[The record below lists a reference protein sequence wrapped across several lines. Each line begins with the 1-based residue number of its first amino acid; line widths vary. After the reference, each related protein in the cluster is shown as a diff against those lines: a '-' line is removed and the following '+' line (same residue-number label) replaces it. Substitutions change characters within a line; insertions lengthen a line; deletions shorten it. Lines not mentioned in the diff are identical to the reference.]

1 MGELYNCAAINDML
15 PLVPKDLKQE
25 LKHQVFFKLLQKDLT
40 KIKDVK
46 KYAIRCMYN
55 EYVEYKKQSIIIN
68 KKVNEYT
75 STLSYIVEPGSEVH
89 INLKRLTELERNIL
103 TEYFELK
110 SLRKMA
116 KLTGVDYVSLHQ
128 LINQIKKKIKNDK
141 ERFVGEIV
149 YR

>member
-15 PLVPKDLKQE
+15 PLVPKELKQE
-25 LKHQVFFKLLQKDLT
+25 LKHQVFFKLLQKDLSE
-40 KIKDVK
+40 IKDVK

-55 EYVEYKKQSIIIN
+55 EYIEHKKQSSITN

-75 STLSYIVEPGSEVH
+75 STLSYIVEDGSETH

-116 KLTGVDYVSLHQ
+116 ELTGVDYVSLHQ
-128 LINQIKKKIKNDK
+128 LIGQIKKKIKNGK
-141 ERFVGEIV
+141 ERFISEIV
-149 YR
+149 Y